1 VVEGE
6 QEAAMDEQE
15 ISLQELW
22 MTVWKRAWLIACIVV
37 LAMVTAYIAS
47 TYATP
52 IYEAETSFLIR
63 TQASGLSLPFDDV
76 GNITGGTNTSRNYVE
91 VLKSRTVMEKAVDRL
106 GMRAGEDWPS
116 VEELRAAVSAQVV
129 AQTDAVRVKVQL
141 ADKHLARDLA
151 NALVDVLMAHNR
163 DMNQAATRTA
173 REYLAR
179 QLETSAVQ
187 LREAEERMLAVKAG
201 SKITEPSA
209 EAMAQINRLVE
220 LETQQAEA
228 EVTMGQAQA
237 RVAKLREQLAGM
249 SDTVVSSETL
259 VEDSVVSG
267 LRKQLADLEFQL
279 ASAQK
284 RYTAQHPEVVK
295 LEVEIA
301 KVKADLNSAVARVV
315 GVQTSTPNPQR
326 AEALRQ
332 IAEAEVQI
340 EAARAQRDGLARLV
354 AQEQANLA
362 KLPAK
367 ELDLARVTRDLELA
381 QEINLMLRTKYEE
394 MRVTEQM
401 QISDIFRIDSAVTP
415 KTPVKPRKML
425 NTAIAA
431 VLGMFVG
438 IGAAFIMEFADTSL
452 KSSEEIEQAL
462 GLPILATIPLH
473 VGVEVEQH
481 RRHHKRNRSSTGSD
495 SEGRKQRA

>member
-1 VVEGE
+1 
-6 QEAAMDEQE
+6 M
-15 ISLQELW
+15 
-22 MTVWKRAWLIACIVV
+22 
-37 LAMVTAYIAS
+37 
-47 TYATP
+47 
-52 IYEAETSFLIR
+52 
-63 TQASGLSLPFDDV
+63 
-76 GNITGGTNTSRNYVE
+76 
-91 VLKSRTVMEKAVDRL
+91 
-106 GMRAGEDWPS
+106 
-116 VEELRAAVSAQVV
+116 
-129 AQTDAVRVKVQL
+129 QL

-209 EAMAQINRLVE
+209 EAMAQINRLVD
-220 LETQQAEA
+220 LQAQQAEA

-259 VEDSVVSG
+259 VEDAVVSG

-279 ASAQK
+279 ASVQK

-301 KVKADLNSAVARVV
+301 KVKEDLNNAVARVV

-326 AEALRQ
+326 TEVLRQ

-401 QISDIFRIDSAVTP
+401 QISDIFRIDPAVTP

-438 IGAAFIMEFADTSL
+438 VGAAFIMEFADTSL

-473 VGVEVEQH
+473 VGVEAEQPRRHH
-481 RRHHKRNRSSTGSD
+481 RRHKSSTGSD
-495 SEGRKQRA
+495 SEGRKQGA